1 MDFVLER
8 YIKNKYIG
16 DNTAISTIGDGT
28 LSGAVSKLNND
39 LTAQDNNNFRFRV
52 EEGKYGYLDGDDT
65 FVPFSNLMGSTFVQ
79 LPKSEYSTS
88 GFNSVV
94 STHFNDENYDDLFL
108 VNFVFR
114 SSDSGNISLQSITG
128 GGEATT
134 VFVQNG
140 TTKTILILYKRDNT
154 KPVGN
159 SVTIKFSVGGSIQ
172 ECYTLISNIKS

>member
-1 MDFVLER
+1 
-8 YIKNKYIG
+8 
-16 DNTAISTIGDGT
+16 
-28 LSGAVSKLNND
+28 
-39 LTAQDNNNFRFRV
+39 
-52 EEGKYGYLDGDDT
+52 
-65 FVPFSNLMGSTFVQ
+65 MGSTFVQ

-159 SVTIKFSVGGSIQ
+159 SVTIKFSVGGSVQ